1 MRKTAI
7 KQLVSRLL
15 TRLRRQAIRKSVT
28 FYLTSV
34 PANTPPGATVYL
46 AGSCNGWTTDD
57 PAYAFSYDSATGNYY
72 LALPPGR
79 GTLDYKLCR
88 GSWPTIETDADNL
101 AIPNRR
107 YLFGLAPPEVRLQV
121 LNWEDQGGCIPAR
134 QHSASPNVHIVSPA
148 FAMPQLRRTRRV
160 WVYLPPGYA
169 ETTRRYPVLYLQDG
183 QNVFDQYTSFAG
195 EWGVDETLD
204 ALAASG
210 HDLGGCLVVAVD
222 NGAKHRLDEYSPW
235 RNRRTGRGGEG
246 AQYAEFLVHTLKP
259 YIDHHYRTQPGREAT
274 GIAGSSMGGLL
285 ATYAAL
291 RYPAVFGRVGVFSP
305 AYWFAGQPLLAY
317 VAQQSPRPD
326 TRWYFVCGTGE
337 SPTMVKLMAAVHD
350 ALHSAGVPAANLAF
364 QALPDGQHAEW
375 FWRREF
381 EPAYRWL
388 FAESLPAPVASPGAT
403 SLA

>member
-1 MRKTAI
+1 MK
-7 KQLVSRLL
+7 KLFSRLL
-15 TRLRRQAIRKSVT
+15 TRLGRRTARPAVN
-28 FYLTSV
+28 FWLTSV
-34 PANTPPGATVYL
+34 PANTPAGATLYL

-57 PAYAFSYDSATGNYY
+57 PAYAFSYDPAAGSYY
-72 LALPPGR
+72 LTLPPGR
-79 GTLDYKLCR
+79 DTLDYKICR
-88 GSWPTIETDADNL
+88 GSWPTIETDADNR

-107 YLFGLAPPEVRLQV
+107 YLFGQDPPEVSLQV
-121 LNWEDQGGCIPAR
+121 LNWEDQGGCIPPR
-134 QHSASPNVHIVSPA
+134 QHSASLNVHIISPA
-148 FAMPQLRRTRRV
+148 FAIPQLRRTRRV
-160 WVYLPPGYA
+160 WVYLPPDYEA
-169 ETTRRYPVLYLQDG
+169 STRRYPVLYLQDG

-246 AQYAEFLVHTLKP
+246 VQYGEFLVNTLKP

-305 AYWFAGQPLLAY
+305 AYWFAGQALLAY
-317 VAQQSPRPD
+317 VAQQSPRSD
-326 TRWYFVCGTGE
+326 TRWYFVCGTQE
-337 SPTMVKLMAAVHD
+337 SPTMVPLMTAVRD
-350 ALHSAGVPAANLAF
+350 ALHDAGVPYTNLDF
-364 QALPDGQHAEW
+364 NTPPDGQHAEW

-381 EPAYRWL
+381 PAAYRWL
-388 FAESLPAPVASPGAT
+388 LADEGLPAVVASPGAT